1 MDATQLYEFLYD
13 WIVGVLPSVE
23 VRQSHQDYPTP
34 AQGPFLVLSYA
45 GNWVNKGVAPS
56 RMIWD
61 HPELVAPSVY
71 QWRGQL
77 TIYEVDGNGELLQQ
91 LVESADVPEVKQSFG
106 QAGVSILR
114 STGPQIQPALQDSN
128 WRREAVL
135 VLELS
140 WARAIAG
147 DQNYIESVELIHEK
161 DSILETD
168 EAQPLSDDDR
178 DLLQATEIN
187 RIAVSINEEA

>member
-13 WIVGVLPSVE
+13 WASGVLPGVE

-34 AQGPFLVLSYA
+34 KTTPFIVLSYA
-45 GNWVNKGVAPS
+45 GDWVSRGAAPS

-61 HPELVAPSVY
+61 RPDLPSPKVY

-77 TIYEVDGNGELLQQ
+77 TIYEVEGNGELLHH
-91 LVESADVPEVKQSFG
+91 LVESLDDVDIKNEFG
-106 QAGVSILR
+106 DAGVSVLR

-128 WRREAVL
+128 WRREAIL
-135 VLELS
+135 ILELS

-147 DQNYIESVELIHEK
+147 SLEVIEKVEITHAEKTSAAVDSDNALISGGTDNGIVIAEETK
-161 DSILETD
+161 DSYII
-168 EAQPLSDDDR
+168 P
-178 DLLQATEIN
+178 
-187 RIAVSINEEA
+187 

>member
-13 WIVGVLPSVE
+13 WAAGVLTGVE

-34 AQGPFLVLSYA
+34 KTTPFIVLSYA
-45 GNWVNKGVAPS
+45 GDWVSRGAAPS

-61 HPELVAPSVY
+61 RPDLPSPKVY

-77 TIYEVDGNGELLQQ
+77 TIYEVEGNGELLHR
-91 LVESADVPEVKQSFG
+91 LVESLDDIDIKHEFG
-106 QAGVSILR
+106 DAGVSVLR

-128 WRREAVL
+128 WRREAIL
-135 VLELS
+135 ILELS

-147 DQNYIESVELIHEK
+147 SLEVIEKVEITPAEKTAAVDSDNALISGGTDNGIVLAEETK
-161 DSILETD
+161 DSYII
-168 EAQPLSDDDR
+168 P
-178 DLLQATEIN
+178 
-187 RIAVSINEEA
+187 

>member
-13 WIVGVLPSVE
+13 WAAGVLPGVE

-34 AQGPFLVLSYA
+34 KTTPFIVLSYA
-45 GNWVNKGVAPS
+45 GDWVSRGAAPS

-61 HPELVAPSVY
+61 RPDLPSPKVY

-77 TIYEVDGNGELLQQ
+77 TIYEVEGNGELLHR
-91 LVESADVPEVKQSFG
+91 LVESLDDVDIKNEFG
-106 QAGVSILR
+106 DAGVSVLR

-128 WRREAVL
+128 WRREAIL
-135 VLELS
+135 ILELS

-147 DQNYIESVELIHEK
+147 SLEVIEKVEITHAEKTAAVDSDNALISGGTDNGIVIAEETK
-161 DSILETD
+161 DSYII
-168 EAQPLSDDDR
+168 P
-178 DLLQATEIN
+178 
-187 RIAVSINEEA
+187 